1 MRTTISIII
10 KELATENFKLYPE
23 NYLASLEDAKNAVV
37 SLAEGYFEN
46 RNETEVKRDEQAN
59 VELAEYVDWC
69 AAAYCFWLSDQDEMD
84 DFETVEELFQWAG
97 QDLSVT
103 CNFDRDLATA
113 KIFHPAFEFTEHT
126 SLNFNFTILNN
137 KKFDSVIDFNYC
149 EPV

>member
-69 AAAYCFWLSDQDEMD
+69 AAAYCFWLSDQDEMYD
-84 DFETVEELFQWAG
+84 IETVEELFQWAG